1 MSKYSLKELMVE
13 DIAKAYDIFVDMD
26 GVLTNFEGRF
36 EQFAGVTPDEYIA
49 QKSIQVGKDKAYEQF
64 WDLVDEQVGVRFW
77 AGMPWMPEGE
87 ELYKYIKKY
96 KPG

>member
-1 MSKYSLKELMVE
+1 MSKYSLKELMFE

-49 QKSIQVGKDKAYEQF
+49 QKSIQVGKDKAYE
-64 WDLVDEQVGVRFW
+64 RFIRNN
-77 AGMPWMPEGE
+77 G
-87 ELYKYIKKY
+87 YSNKHIRIKETERERNKIINNNIKLSY
-96 KPG
+96 

>member
-1 MSKYSLKELMVE
+1 MSKYSLKELMFE

-49 QKSIQVGKDKAYEQF
+49 QKKFNMVKDKAMNNF
-64 WDLVDEQVGVRFW
+64 G
-77 AGMPWMPEGE
+77 
-87 ELYKYIKKY
+87 I
-96 KPG
+96 